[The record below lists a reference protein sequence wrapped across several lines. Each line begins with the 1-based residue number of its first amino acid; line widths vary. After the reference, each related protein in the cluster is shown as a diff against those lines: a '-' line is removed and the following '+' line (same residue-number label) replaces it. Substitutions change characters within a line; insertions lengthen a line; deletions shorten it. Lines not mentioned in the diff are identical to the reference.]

1 MPTTTI
7 GMASVML
14 HLPLPFCFCFCIVKA
29 WGTDWGS
36 LTMAF
41 ASVHKSWGTH
51 VPVDVVGWLGSVAG
65 SA

>member
-7 GMASVML
+7 GMALVIL
-14 HLPLPFCFCFCIVKA
+14 CLPLPFPFCIVKA

-41 ASVHKSWGTH
+41 VSLCKSWGTH
-51 VPVDVVGWLGSVAG
+51 VPVDVVGWLGSVGG